1 MSMHDIV
8 KKRMLENAN
17 AQLETKDP
25 SETNVELWKALWKG
39 GIDMECAWNRTSNS
53 EWRRVHKYEENA
65 QGVAFTHGGTK
76 VKFRRKVK

>member
-17 AQLETKDP
+17 AQLETREPD
-25 SETNVELWKALWKG
+25 ETNTMLWKTLWKH
-39 GIDMECAWNRTSNS
+39 GIDLECAWNKPDSK
-53 EWRRVHKYEENA
+53 WRRLTTYEDNKNG
-65 QGVAFTHGGTK
+65 QAFTHGGTK

>member
-17 AQLETKDP
+17 AQLETREP
-25 SETNVELWKALWKG
+25 EETNVALWKTLWKH
-39 GIDMECAWNRTSNS
+39 GIELECAWNKPGS
-53 EWRRVHKYEENA
+53 EWRRVHKYKDNA
-65 QGVAFTHGGTK
+65 EGQAFTHGGTK